1 MERRGVRRRRRR
13 RRRRDYQAPRQPGP
27 QQPPRLLPES
37 PATPP
42 PPPRTSRHRFRGRRY
57 INIRGRRAVRLRKPG
72 RRPGLPC
79 RAQPQSRGWE
89 RRQRLPGSGRAKN
102 GPRTSPFGGGE
113 VAARRA
119 GESGRRRLFPSA
131 TRAALHRLGSGLALV
146 EQLQESVSGAG
157 AGLQMRKF
165 EVARRSEKWRC
176 S

>member
-1 MERRGVRRRRRR
+1 MGRRRR
-13 RRRRDYQAPRQPGP
+13 RRRRDYQAPKQPGA
-27 QQPPRLLPES
+27 QQSPRLLPES

-42 PPPRTSRHRFRGRRY
+42 PPPWTSRHRFRGSWY
-57 INIRGRRAVRLRKPG
+57 INIRGHRAVRLRKPG
-72 RRPGLPC
+72 RRPGLSC

-89 RRQRLPGSGRAKN
+89 RTQRFPGRGRAKN
-102 GPRTSPFGGGE
+102 GPRTSRGGE

-131 TRAALHRLGSGLALV
+131 TRAALHRLGRGLALV